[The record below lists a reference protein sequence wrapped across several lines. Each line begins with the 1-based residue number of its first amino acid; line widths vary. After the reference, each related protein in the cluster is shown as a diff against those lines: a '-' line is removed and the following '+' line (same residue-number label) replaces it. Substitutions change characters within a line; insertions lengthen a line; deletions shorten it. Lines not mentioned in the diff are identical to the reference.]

1 MDLRTEFRHLV
12 TNQYM
17 PEYDYKYR
25 KFSFRTVHYVSNC
38 KNIYCMCACAYE
50 LEFLD
55 FISDKG
61 KIDEEM
67 YERVV
72 QNLIKGK
79 CPHVDSA
86 RNEFVIE
93 TCAYAKHIAM
103 AVGTLDALDKS
114 GPHFHLD
121 GVYKRNTIE
130 IGLLQ
135 NRVRGIDEVLQKPDG
150 DAPGISGKVLLEGAR
165 QDSNTDV
172 VEMKH
177 TEVVDFCVKK
187 EYTDMLKCILNPE
200 IGHKPYNIAYA
211 LNIAMKKNLQNI
223 QYYLIQYTK
232 DKACQP
238 DSAINRYEVNNGRYQ
253 KYFADCAVF
262 FGDTILLKKILE
274 NSYMN
279 LTQMVKLEH
288 TALLLKR
295 KDCKS
300 IISSFLPTFLQ
311 HQTLTQVELLQEMID
326 LFSRFNDGF
335 EDEIKEAIFTILNS
349 KAYSGSNI
357 TELSTTQNPSLL
369 HLYLLDPTEYFWYR
383 HVYPKGRCS
392 HHVSVLA
399 ELDDSID
406 CLYLNYGTALN
417 YTLSSRSQDSNFREI
432 LETLIFENSDID
444 LNLTAV
450 ARGLRIDLENQKSTQ
465 TDYSMTDGI
474 YIMDGKLHGLF
485 DDKTDMILNFTAPL
499 LIECGYTLSCDM
511 LEESVGSSMF
521 DFLAP
526 EPDNASSILP
536 DVRVYIKQY
545 LETPRPL
552 THCCRDVL
560 RKHFK
565 GRKIHRYV
573 EAANIPKLVKDFVL
587 LKPVLRC
594 IFPDKKYR
602 VVFK

>member
-1 MDLRTEFRHLV
+1 MDLRTEFTNLV
-12 TNQYM
+12 TNLYM
-17 PEYDYKYR
+17 PEYDYKHR

-38 KNIYCMCACAYE
+38 QNIYCMCACAYE

-61 KIDEEM
+61 QIDEEM

-86 RNEFVIE
+86 RNEFVRG
-93 TCAYAKHIAM
+93 TCVYAKHIAM
-103 AVGTLDALDKS
+103 AVGTLDALDES
-114 GPHFHLD
+114 GPHFHLH

-135 NRVRGIDEVLQKPDG
+135 NCVRGIDEVLRNRDG
-150 DAPGISGKVLLEGAR
+150 DEPGISGIACLERAR

-172 VEMKH
+172 VELKH
-177 TEVVDFCVKK
+177 TNVVDLCVEK

-200 IGHKPYNIAYA
+200 IGHKPYNIASA
-211 LNIAMKKNLQNI
+211 LNIAMKKDLQNI
-223 QYYLIQYTK
+223 QYHLKQYTK
-232 DKACQP
+232 DKTCQP
-238 DSAINRYEVNNGRYQ
+238 DYAINRYEANNGRYQ
-253 KYFADCAVF
+253 KYFADSAVF
-262 FGDTILLKKILE
+262 FGDTVLLKELLD

-279 LTQMVKLEH
+279 LTQMIKLEH
-288 TALLLKR
+288 TALLLNR
-295 KDCKS
+295 EECKS
-300 IISSFLPTFLQ
+300 FISSFLSAFLQ
-311 HQTLTQVELLQEMID
+311 PQTLTKVELLQEMID
-326 LFSRFNDGF
+326 LFVRFNDGF
-335 EDEIKEAIFTILNS
+335 DDEIKEAILTIANS
-349 KAYSGSNI
+349 KAYSESNN
-357 TELSTTQNPSLL
+357 TELSNTSNPSLL

-392 HHVSVLA
+392 HHIHALA
-399 ELDDSID
+399 ELDGSIN

-417 YTLSSRSQDSNFREI
+417 YTLSSRSHDTKFREI
-432 LETLIFENSDID
+432 LETLIFENSDIE
-444 LNLTAV
+444 LNPTAV
-450 ARGLRIDLENQKSTQ
+450 LRGLRIDLENQKRTQ
-465 TDYSMTDGI
+465 TDDSMTDGI
-474 YIMDGKLHGLF
+474 YTMDGKLHGLF
-485 DDKTDMILNFTAPL
+485 DNKADVILNLTAPL
-499 LIECGYTLSCDM
+499 LLECGYTLSRDM

-565 GRKIHRYV
+565 GRKVHRYV
-573 EAANIPKLVKDFVL
+573 EAATIPKLIQDFVL

-594 IFPDKKYR
+594 IFPDKKCQ
-602 VVFK
+602 VLFK